1 MAKKQTILE
10 KIKKKMDK
18 LESLRQKEEDIL
30 EEINELLEL
39 EEDEE

>member
-1 MAKKQTILE
+1 MAKKQTISE